1 MKNAANAKMKP
12 KVTRVAQE
20 GAGLTDAVAED
31 GADDLPVVYSLV
43 VADVTNRFGFALQ
56 SPYLEP

>member
-1 MKNAANAKMKP
+1 MKP